1 MSISY
6 DIERLLSYAEI
17 NLLMDEA
24 DKVYVR
30 NVLMQKI
37 GLTEWEN
44 SEVDEDELETVT
56 LDELL
61 DPLYAYAEKNGCA
74 SDRKKFVAAVMDIV
88 SLRPGEMKDMFES
101 LSAHPAKALEWA
113 FDYAVK
119 NGYAVSGFRRWEN
132 KGDKNIDVVFADCG
146 QVSSSKYPQCDRC
159 ISCE

>member
-61 DPLYAYAEKNGCA
+61 DPLYAYAEKT
-74 SDRKKFVAAVMDIV
+74 AV
-88 SLRPGEMKDMFES
+88 RPIEKS
-101 LSAHPAKALEWA
+101 LSQRLWT
-113 FDYAVK
+113 
-119 NGYAVSGFRRWEN
+119 SFRL
-132 KGDKNIDVVFADCG
+132 
-146 QVSSSKYPQCDRC
+146 DR
-159 ISCE
+159 ER

>member
-61 DPLYAYAEKNGCA
+61 DPLYAYA
-74 SDRKKFVAAVMDIV
+74 
-88 SLRPGEMKDMFES
+88 
-101 LSAHPAKALEWA
+101 
-113 FDYAVK
+113 
-119 NGYAVSGFRRWEN
+119 
-132 KGDKNIDVVFADCG
+132 
-146 QVSSSKYPQCDRC
+146 
-159 ISCE
+159 